1 MNCKFGWSKW
11 LPMIT
16 IFCFQ
21 FFFGIGIGNVPYVF
35 TTQAIPIHLR
45 LRAMSIGASTLWT
58 GAFIVMFL
66 WGFIRD
72 GIQHFG
78 LFIVLTCTNLVAL
91 FFGIFFLE
99 NVNVNANNN
108 NKQIKKDI
116 SEEEDDELVSLL
128 NELDQKKCSCIVK
141 NKEKKLYFKN
151 KGVRDLYELVK
162 NDIDMLDGADVA
174 DKIIGHGAA
183 VLLVHGGARNVITHV
198 VSKSGL
204 LYLKMNGVNVTYD
217 DEVDHILNREK
228 KDWCPLEKSLNNI
241 DDIDDLMEI
250 IAQNV
255 ENTEPN

>member
-1 MNCKFGWSKW
+1 M
-11 LPMIT
+11 
-16 IFCFQ
+16 
-21 FFFGIGIGNVPYVF
+21 
-35 TTQAIPIHLR
+35 
-45 LRAMSIGASTLWT
+45 
-58 GAFIVMFL
+58 
-66 WGFIRD
+66 
-72 GIQHFG
+72 
-78 LFIVLTCTNLVAL
+78 
-91 FFGIFFLE
+91 
-99 NVNVNANNN
+99 
-108 NKQIKKDI
+108 
-116 SEEEDDELVSLL
+116 SLL

-162 NDIDMLDGADVA
+162 NDIDMLDGADVS

>member
-1 MNCKFGWSKW
+1 M
-11 LPMIT
+11 
-16 IFCFQ
+16 
-21 FFFGIGIGNVPYVF
+21 
-35 TTQAIPIHLR
+35 
-45 LRAMSIGASTLWT
+45 
-58 GAFIVMFL
+58 
-66 WGFIRD
+66 
-72 GIQHFG
+72 
-78 LFIVLTCTNLVAL
+78 LF
-91 FFGIFFLE
+91 
-99 NVNVNANNN
+99 
-108 NKQIKKDI
+108 
-116 SEEEDDELVSLL
+116 SS
-128 NELDQKKCSCIVK
+128 
-141 NKEKKLYFKN
+141 FKN
-151 KGVRDLYELVK
+151 IFVFFISHFRIIIKSFSFSIEESK
-162 NDIDMLDGADVA
+162 NDIDILDGEDVS